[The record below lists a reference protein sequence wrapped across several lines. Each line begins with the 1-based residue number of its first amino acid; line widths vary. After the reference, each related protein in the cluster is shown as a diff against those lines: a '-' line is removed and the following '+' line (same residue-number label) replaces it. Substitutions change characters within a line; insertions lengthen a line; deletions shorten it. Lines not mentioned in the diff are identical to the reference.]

1 MTKQIFS
8 SPKAFPAGHIGNMSK
23 GKDEGIGE
31 ICPSKPTWFDSRTAT
46 PMMHFALA
54 ISERRTNKMYAELE
68 KQITSPIFFK
78 ANGNF
83 NLGYGVV
90 NGNIYLCDNG
100 IVFASVDSKPH
111 RMQEIPAEQI
121 WYFEFDPIH
130 VLLHTR
136 DGWVYEITLP
146 NAQEVQKALEGK
158 YGL

>member
-1 MTKQIFS
+1 MKGTILLSLILGVLFAVLTLIVGLMLWPS
-8 SPKAFPAGHIGNMSK
+8 YAVVSAVLAFVL
-23 GKDEGIGE
+23 
-31 ICPSKPTWFDSRTAT
+31 AT

-136 DGWVYEITLP
+136 DGWVYAITLP

>member
-1 MTKQIFS
+1 MKGTILLSLILGVLFAVLTLIVGLMLWPS
-8 SPKAFPAGHIGNMSK
+8 YAVVSAVLAFVL
-23 GKDEGIGE
+23 
-31 ICPSKPTWFDSRTAT
+31 AT

>member
-1 MTKQIFS
+1 MKGTILLSLILGVLFAVLTLIVGLMLWPS
-8 SPKAFPAGHIGNMSK
+8 YAVVSAVLAFVLV
-23 GKDEGIGE
+23 
-31 ICPSKPTWFDSRTAT
+31 T